1 MPQFILIV
9 AKSNEKNLICFAM
22 SFFVTTF
29 ANDINNKLAEYV
41 LQINRK
47 IMKKYMFVCAGLCL
61 AMALTSCG
69 SKDSAYRKA
78 YEKAKAQEAVINE
91 TTPTENVIVAP
102 VETKPYTETPQVDN
116 YDNVSVRS
124 ESLSVIDGAGLKNF
138 SVVVGSFSVK
148 ANAEGLCQQLRNAG
162 YGAQIAYNSARNMYR
177 VIASTSDD
185 KATAVRSR
193 NEFRSKYPDA
203 WLLFNQR

>member
-1 MPQFILIV
+1 
-9 AKSNEKNLICFAM
+9 
-22 SFFVTTF
+22 
-29 ANDINNKLAEYV
+29 
-41 LQINRK
+41 
-47 IMKKYMFVCAGLCL
+47 MKKYMFVCAGLCL
-61 AMALTSCG
+61 AVAFTGCKSQ
-69 SKDSAYRKA
+69 DSAYRKA
-78 YEKAKAQEAVINE
+78 YEKAKAQEAIINE
-91 TTPTENVIVAP
+91 TTTPTENVVVAP
-102 VETKPYTETPQVDN
+102 VETRPYTETPQVDN

-124 ESLSVIDGAGLKNF
+124 ESLSVVDGERERVNNVLTQPVQAQPVVTDNYDNVPTRTESLQLINGAGLKTY

-162 YGAQIAYNSARNMYR
+162 HSAQIAYNSARNMYR